1 MQRIEALRKE
11 PLSSAFTSNEFYYY
25 FYKNYTALAHLPEYD
40 RIGESMFFAFASI
53 TPVVSPG
60 ELILGKRIKNSAFAP
75 EAKAEWESVYQPAA
89 RERVRLCGGGQDSHM
104 ALDYEKLLAIGIEG
118 IISEIDGHLSG
129 CTEEKK
135 AFYRAARRCLE
146 GVLVH
151 ADAYADACAKLTET
165 ERDPTHRAELAEL
178 AGICRRVPRE
188 PAKTFHEAIQ
198 SIHFVLHCVSLD
210 PFRLCPQQFQLGHP
224 DRWLLPYY
232 EADLAAGRITRERAQ
247 LLLDCLGIQINNRV
261 QSGLS
266 SGYMLGGRDLRGKT
280 VSNELTEMCLQV
292 IPDIHL
298 VYPAVGL
305 CYTEDMPPHILEK
318 AVSILL
324 SGHSHP
330 AIFSDDVITRGLLSY
345 GVSPEEASD
354 YIHSTCVEITPAA
367 ASNIWVASPYT
378 NLPALL
384 LEELSGQH
392 PDFDHLFAAV
402 ISRLDAKICQN
413 CADESQKRLR
423 RAENSAK
430 PLLSCFVRDCLADG
444 VDIEAG
450 GARYNW
456 IMPSFVGMANLVDS
470 LYAVKT
476 LVYDTGEFTLAAL
489 SDILAADFAGNE
501 DLRQRILKDIPKYGN
516 NIPEIDGLFRRISEH
531 IVSECAKYTCP
542 HQNGRLIPS
551 VFCWVMH
558 ELFGR
563 ETGATPDG
571 RRAGFPLGDG
581 SGPCQGREMKGPT
594 ASILSSTS
602 WDHTPFIGG
611 VAVNLKF
618 SRSSLGPRAAE
629 TLRGLILGYL
639 ARGGFEVQINVID
652 NETLRKAQKD
662 PESYR
667 DLVVRIGGYS
677 DYFVRLSREMQEE
690 LILRTAH
697 EI

>member
-1 MQRIEALRKE
+1 MQRIEVLHKE

-25 FYKNYTALAHLPEYD
+25 FYKNYTALARLPEYD
-40 RIGESMFFAFASI
+40 RIGESMFVAFASI

-60 ELILGKRIKNSAFAP
+60 ELILGKRIKNAAFAP
-75 EAKAEWESVYQPAA
+75 EAKSEWESVYQPAA

-104 ALDYEKLLAIGIEG
+104 ALDYEKLLEIGIEG

-129 CTEEKK
+129 CAEEKK
-135 AFYRAARRCLE
+135 AFYHAARRCLE

-151 ADAYADACAKLTET
+151 ADAYAGACTKLAEA

-178 AGICRRVPRE
+178 AGICRRVPRQ

-198 SIHFVLHCVSLD
+198 SVHFVLHCVSLD

-266 SGYMLGGRDLRGKT
+266 SGYMLGGRDFSGKT

-318 AVSILL
+318 AVAILL

-330 AIFSDDVITRGLLSY
+330 AIFNDDVITRGLLSY

-392 PDFDHLFAAV
+392 PDFDSLFAAV

-423 RAENSAK
+423 RAANSAK

-476 LVYDTGEFTLAAL
+476 LVYDTGEFTLFPI
-489 SDILAADFAGNE
+489 SSPPILTE
-501 DLRQRILKDIPKYGN
+501 T
-516 NIPEIDGLFRRISEH
+516 RISA
-531 IVSECAKYTCP
+531 SE
-542 HQNGRLIPS
+542 
-551 VFCWVMH
+551 F
-558 ELFGR
+558 
-563 ETGATPDG
+563 
-571 RRAGFPLGDG
+571 
-581 SGPCQGREMKGPT
+581 
-594 ASILSSTS
+594 
-602 WDHTPFIGG
+602 
-611 VAVNLKF
+611 
-618 SRSSLGPRAAE
+618 
-629 TLRGLILGYL
+629 
-639 ARGGFEVQINVID
+639 
-652 NETLRKAQKD
+652 
-662 PESYR
+662 
-667 DLVVRIGGYS
+667 
-677 DYFVRLSREMQEE
+677 
-690 LILRTAH
+690 
-697 EI
+697 

>member
-1 MQRIEALRKE
+1 MQRIETLRREAL
-11 PLSSAFTSNEFYYY
+11 SFSFTSDEY
-25 FYKNYTALAHLPEYD
+25 FYRFYKSYTFLADLPEYE
-40 RIGESMFFAFASI
+40 RFAESTYAAFSAL
-53 TPVVSPG
+53 TPVVSPE
-60 ELILGKRIKNSAFAP
+60 ELVVGKRIRAADFAP
-75 EAKAEWESVYQPAA
+75 EHKEEWRSVYRPLAQ
-89 RERVRLCGGGQDSHM
+89 ERVRLCGGGQDSHM
-104 ALDYEKLLAIGIEG
+104 ALDHEKLLEFGIEG
-118 IISEIDGHLSG
+118 IISEIDGCLSV
-129 CTEEKK
+129 CADDKK

-151 ADAYADACAKLTET
+151 ADAYADTCARLAEG
-165 ERDPTHRAELAEL
+165 EGDPVRRAELAGL
-178 AGICRRVPRE
+178 ANICRRVPRH

-198 SIHFVLHCVSLD
+198 SVHFVLHCVSLD

-232 EADLAAGRITRERAQ
+232 EADLAAGHITRERAQ

-266 SGYMLGGRDLRGKT
+266 SGYMVGGRDFSGKT

-330 AIFSDDVITRGLLSY
+330 AIFNDDIITRGLLSY
-345 GVSPEEASD
+345 GVCPEEASD
-354 YIHSTCVEITPAA
+354 YIHSTCVEITPTA

-384 LEELSGQH
+384 LEELSGEH
-392 PDFDHLFAAV
+392 PDFDSLFSAV
-402 ISRLDAKICQN
+402 LRRLDTHIRAN
-413 CADESQKRLR
+413 CEDESKKRLR
-423 RAENSAK
+423 RAESSVN

-470 LYAVKT
+470 LYAVKA

-516 NIPEIDGLFRRISEH
+516 SFPEIDALFRRISEH
-531 IVSECAKYTCP
+531 IVAECAKYTCP

-618 SRSSLGPRAAE
+618 SRSALGPRAEE
-629 TLRGLILGYL
+629 TLRGLILAYI